1 MTRPEET
8 SIPAATF
15 EKWLR
20 DLQSHICD
28 SLAAQDG
35 SGHFEVTTWER
46 EEGGGGE
53 SRLLRHGTIFEQAGV
68 NFSKVS
74 GSALPPTASAQRP
87 ELAGRSF
94 EAMGISLVLHPHNPH
109 VPTTHMNVRLFHAHK
124 DGEAPVWWFGGGF
137 DLTPYYPNIEDVQH
151 WHETAKGA
159 LDPYGTELYS
169 EYKAWCDRYFY
180 LPHRDETRGVGGL
193 FFDDLNEGGFERCM
207 GLTQSVGK
215 AFLEAYQPIVDRRHQ
230 DPYGEVEREFQ
241 LYRRGR
247 YVEFNLL
254 FDRGTLFGIQ
264 SGGRAEAILM
274 SLPPLVRWQSGWSP
288 EAGSAESRL
297 AEYLRPRDWL
307 SETPKPS

>member
-1 MTRPEET
+1 MTPADET

-15 EKWLR
+15 EQWLR
-20 DLQSHICD
+20 DLQSHICTA
-28 SLAAQDG
+28 LEKQDG
-35 SGHFEVTTWER
+35 SGRFEVTTWER

-53 SRLLRHGTIFEQAGV
+53 SRLLRDGAIFEQAGV

-74 GSALPPTASAQRP
+74 GSALPSTASAQRP
-87 ELAGRSF
+87 ELAGRGF

-124 DGEAPVWWFGGGF
+124 EGEPPVWWFGGGF
-137 DLTPYYPNIEDVQH
+137 DLTPYYPQSEDVRH

-159 LDPYGTELYS
+159 LDPFGTELYP
-169 EYKAWCDRYFY
+169 EYKEWCDRYFF
-180 LPHRDETRGVGGL
+180 LPHRDETRGIGGV
-193 FFDDLNEGGFERCM
+193 FFDDLNEGGFDRCM
-207 GLTQSVGK
+207 GITQSVAT
-215 AFLEAYQPIVDRRHQ
+215 AFLDAYQPIVDRRHQ
-230 DPYGEVEREFQ
+230 EPFGETERQFQ

-264 SGGRAEAILM
+264 SGGRTEAILM

-288 EAGSAESRL
+288 EVASAESRL

-307 SETPKPS
+307 SEPPETS